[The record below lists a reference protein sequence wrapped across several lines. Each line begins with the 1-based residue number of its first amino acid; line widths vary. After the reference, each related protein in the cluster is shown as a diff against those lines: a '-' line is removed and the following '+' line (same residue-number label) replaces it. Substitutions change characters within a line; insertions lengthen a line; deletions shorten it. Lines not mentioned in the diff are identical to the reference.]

1 MQRYRGHSSDTGDT
15 GDTLLESGV
24 MPSPRRR
31 QPIRRPAPHSPL
43 PTPNSAVGILPAVR
57 PSPRRCS
64 ALRGLEAH
72 ATIHPHGTLWC
83 PHHHHSHGAVGILP
97 TVRPPLRRCSALRGA
112 GSPRHHSSPRNA
124 VVPSPPSLPWCS
136 GHPAHCA
143 AATPEVFGPARAGSP
158 RHHSSPRTHPQPPIK
173 GTLLWEAEWPSATAV
188 RCTGKSVPGSMKNP
202 RSGGYVMT
210 AHRSHGHFI
219 AHRDSSAPPRTCRS
233 QAAG

>member
-72 ATIHPHGTLWC
+72 ATIHPHGTLWR
-83 PHHHHSHGAVGILP
+83 PHHHFSHGAVGILP
-97 TVRPPLRRCSALRGA
+97 
-112 GSPRHHSSPRNA
+112 A
-124 VVPSPPSLPWCS
+124 VVPCSEKSGWDKPIPPLTTHPLPLTS
-136 GHPAHCA
+136 HPLPL
-143 AATPEVFGPARAGSP
+143 TT
-158 RHHSSPRTHPQPPIK
+158 HHSPLASDKWDTPRGTKVGSTSPWRPQFLKRPRCFSTAWREPRNSLRSLVSSEPP
-173 GTLLWEAEWPSATAV
+173 G
-188 RCTGKSVPGSMKNP
+188 
-202 RSGGYVMT
+202 
-210 AHRSHGHFI
+210 
-219 AHRDSSAPPRTCRS
+219 
-233 QAAG
+233 